1 MIYNNNE
8 QLIIE
13 IKKLLLDKQVSQR
26 EIAEALGIKPQGLT
40 KILNKKNFSFDDANK
55 ILSIINCNLVIEF
68 KDKTEIWISVF
79 LLHNLIIQ
87 F

>member
-68 KDKTEIWISVF
+68 KDKTEI
-79 LLHNLIIQ
+79 
-87 F
+87 